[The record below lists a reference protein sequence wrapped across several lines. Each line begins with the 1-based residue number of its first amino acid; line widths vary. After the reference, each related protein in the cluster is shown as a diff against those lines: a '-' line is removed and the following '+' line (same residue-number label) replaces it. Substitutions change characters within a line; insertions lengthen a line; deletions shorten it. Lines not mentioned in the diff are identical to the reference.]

1 MVKINVKNTAG
12 DSRNRKEKIMQVEV
26 FPERLLGFE
35 TARKLI
41 GRLNEVEGITRIVIY
56 GPRLPAEN
64 PDDLLNGKFG
74 TPEKRFLNI
83 KGEEV
88 ELTTQV
94 GRIWIEL
101 EDIGVK
107 DKVKEACEKALP
119 FSFEL
124 YEGLYLR
131 RKKTVSDYVR
141 RGPDADDRTLGMFDP
156 KDKRAKCCGQA
167 PKMDCENDH
176 A

>member
-1 MVKINVKNTAG
+1 MVKSNVKNAVDDG
-12 DSRNRKEKIMQVEV
+12 RVAKEKYMQVEV
-26 FPERLLGFE
+26 FPERLLGFD

-41 GRLNEVEGITRIVIY
+41 ECLNEIEGIARIVIH

-64 PDDLLNGKFG
+64 PDDLLNGNFG

-94 GRIWIEL
+94 GRVWIEL
-101 EDIGVK
+101 EDVSVK
-107 DKVKEACEKALP
+107 DKVREACEKALP

-131 RKKTVSDYVR
+131 RKKTVSDYAR
-141 RGPDADDRTLGMFDP
+141 RGPNADDGTLGMFDP
-156 KDKRAKCCGQA
+156 KDKRALTCGGLDA
-167 PKMDCENDH
+167 ADRNERV
-176 A
+176 

>member
-1 MVKINVKNTAG
+1 MVKSNVKNAVDNG
-12 DSRNRKEKIMQVEV
+12 RVAKEKIMQVEV
-26 FPERLLGFE
+26 FPERLLGFD

-41 GRLNEVEGITRIVIY
+41 EHLNEVEGINRIVIH

-74 TPEKRFLNI
+74 TPEKRFLYI

-101 EDIGVK
+101 EDIHVK
-107 DKVKEACEKALP
+107 EKVREACEKALP

-131 RKKTVSDYVR
+131 RKKTVSDYAR

-156 KDKRAKCCGQA
+156 KDKRSKCCGQGTNQSY
-167 PKMDCENDH
+167 ENEQ